1 MVPLAGYPV
10 AQRRTT
16 RWPTRNNSL
25 PNAGHPNTRRRTTYN
40 PTQDTPFLNAGH
52 PVAQRRTSRC
62 PTQNKSLP
70 NAGHTVAQRR
80 TPHYC
85 LQNWGLTTAVFGC
98 AVANV
103 WSLLCV
109 YLCGCCYPEGPALA
123 VGHGVSHLLGP
134 VSRRTVCQWL
144 WRVCATAVPALDYL
158 GACHFVGGVCPVR
171 RSV

>member
-1 MVPLAGYPV
+1 MANAKQLV
-10 AQRRTT
+10 AQRRTPQHST
-16 RWPTRNNSL
+16 QNNLL
-25 PNAGHPNTRRRTTYN
+25 PNTGHPVPQGRTSGC
-40 PTQDTPFLNAGH
+40 PTQDTLLLNAGH

-134 VSRRTVCQWL
+134 VSGRTVCQWL
-144 WRVCATAVPALDYL
+144 CRVCATAVPALDYL
-158 GACHFVGGVCPVR
+158 GACHSVRGGCPVR